1 MFEKFPLKDGLT
13 ATINIFE
20 DDMNKSQ
27 SFISARI
34 YEQKYYLL
42 DAKTFYI
49 KNSEYDNLSE
59 FIDIFKNNFTENFK
73 NITDNKLIHKDD
85 LIFEMDLSEDR

>member
-1 MFEKFPLKDGLT
+1 MEVTLCG
-13 ATINIFE
+13 A
-20 DDMNKSQ
+20 SW
-27 SFISARI
+27 

-49 KNSEYDNLSE
+49 KNAEYDNLSD
-59 FIDIFKNNFTENFK
+59 FIDIFKSNFTENFK